1 MTTTRAVVAGGASTV
16 LSVVVFFV
24 LNLVANNVDAF
35 FNDETVLRGQQE
47 KRKLNYDVLAGYEPS
62 TLVTNQ
68 AAIDLDQAEME
79 YQLSHHE
86 LDKFR
91 YVYEQGGHSSSIARL
106 TLTGVVA
113 MDDDEEDDG
122 SDKNEKKLLLPP
134 PVYEIPKNT
143 EVIGWTKDKQ
153 LITGQLYEPL
163 KPWKEGENTATILVE
178 YKSNLEQSNYLQC
191 QVGGLAYTDSTNV
204 DGCKYNKKHT
214 KFVEVNVGLFF
225 DKYCFLLVEDMINF
239 GFNV

>member
-1 MTTTRAVVAGGASTV
+1 MKFRHVTASGTTAA
-16 LSVVVFFV
+16 LSVVLFFV
-24 LNLVANNVDAF
+24 SSLVGNVDAF
-35 FNDETVLRGQQE
+35 FNDETVLRGQTNNKYRNQHE
-47 KRKLNYDVLAGYEPS
+47 KRKLNYNLLAGYEPS

-79 YQLSHHE
+79 YQLSHHQ

-113 MDDDEEDDG
+113 EEDDEDD
-122 SDKNEKKLLLPP
+122 SDKNEKFLPP
-134 PVYEIPKNT
+134 PEFEIPKNT

-163 KPWKEGENTATILVE
+163 KPWKEGETTATILVE
-178 YKSNLEQSNYLQC
+178 YKSNLEQLNYLQC
-191 QVGGLAYTDSTNV
+191 QVGGLVYTDSMNV
-204 DGCKYNKKHT
+204 NGCK
-214 KFVEVNVGLFF
+214 
-225 DKYCFLLVEDMINF
+225 
-239 GFNV
+239 